1 MGAFSNHASREI
13 NCPEECL
20 IILLLISEYST
31 VKHWSVVCVRNLH
44 IFVLEKP
51 IKKSNKSPFDS
62 HVEETEL
69 EGKKWLI
76 WQNYKE
82 NTNS

>member
-31 VKHWSVVCVRNLH
+31 VKHWSVVCVKNLH

-51 IKKSNKSPFDS
+51 IKK
-62 HVEETEL
+62 
-69 EGKKWLI
+69 I
-76 WQNYKE
+76 
-82 NTNS
+82 